1 MYQILFLKF
10 SLYLLA
16 EYKTKGRIMGNKY
29 KKNIQK
35 TKNYREINKENRLSE
50 SQAYNRALWVVENN
64 IATEE
69 QLALTERLIYKT
81 FDMVCSRIPDEQF
94 YIPIRDA
101 FKGLRNSYYVLTHK
115 LMPYFGNSI
124 EYTTDFIL
132 TYMESYALD
141 EFNDIWFNFT
151 NVNMEY
157 FVLRLLHNMTKDGV
171 NYSKDELY
179 DIVKDEL
186 ESRSK
191 KIKFSK
197 DIFVKLCETYIEKG
211 YFIEEYL
218 LNNMDNTYTAMLQKT
233 ENFIMK
239 VWFWI
244 ENWIDIFIHT
254 PYNECCV

>member
-1 MYQILFLKF
+1 
-10 SLYLLA
+10 
-16 EYKTKGRIMGNKY
+16 MGDKY

-35 TKNYREINKENRLSE
+35 TKNYREINKEDRLSE
-50 SQAYNRALWVVENN
+50 SQAYNRALWAVENN

-101 FKGLRNSYYVLTHK
+101 FKELRNSYYVLTHK
-115 LMPYFGNSI
+115 LIPYFGNSI
-124 EYTTDFIL
+124 EYTADFIL
-132 TYMESYALD
+132 TYMESYTLD
-141 EFNDIWFNFT
+141 EFDDIWFDFT

-157 FVLRLLHNMTKDGV
+157 FVLRLLHNITKDGV

-179 DIVKDEL
+179 DMVEDEL

-197 DIFVKLCETYIEKG
+197 DVFEKLCETYIEKG
-211 YFIEEYL
+211 YFIEEHL
-218 LNNMDNTYTAMLQKT
+218 LNNMDNTYTVMLRKT
-233 ENFIMK
+233 EKF
-239 VWFWI
+239 
-244 ENWIDIFIHT
+244 H
-254 PYNECCV
+254 NESVILDKKLD